1 MVPSSA
7 LFREA
12 QAWAVLV
19 ANDGTA
25 RLRQIE
31 VGHDNGSEAEVL
43 DGLSEGD
50 LVVMYPPA
58 SLTDGMSVEQRVVE

>member
-1 MVPSSA
+1 M
-7 LFREA
+7 
-12 QAWAVLV
+12 LV

-25 RLRQIE
+25 RLRLIE

-43 DGLSEGD
+43 NGLSEGD
-50 LVVMYPPA
+50 LVVLYPPA